1 MIEAS
6 PSTMVGRRGAI
17 GVRKFGER
25 SMMVELSKRRHA
37 ERESRRFRDQRE
49 QEEFR
54 TGVAFRK
61 TAQFKRFYRGTWL
74 FGGMV

>member
-6 PSTMVGRRGAI
+6 PSTMVGGRGAI

-49 QEEFR
+49 REQFR

-61 TAQFKRFYRGTWL
+61 TAEFKKFYRGTWL
-74 FGGMV
+74 LRGMV